1 MVDVWYKIGSKN
13 FHDTFLHNLSTGQR
27 LVDPCSVYEK
37 QSNKSVGATKLKY
50 MDLQIEC
57 LDILSK
63 PQNAYSVDAATLGF
77 GT

>member
-1 MVDVWYKIGSKN
+1 MWYKIGSKN
-13 FHDTFLHNLSTGQR
+13 YHDTFLHNLSEGQR
-27 LVDPCSVYEK
+27 LVDSVSVYEK
-37 QSNKSVGATKLKY
+37 QENKSVGATKILY

-63 PQNAYSVDAATLGF
+63 PQYAYQVDAATLGL